1 MGTLNEK
8 GLQTFQASQLISLTI
23 VIPAI
28 PGAVM
33 ASKAG
38 IVVTGV
44 FAFIALVA
52 LMLIERTRS
61 LLEDAIWYRCVVGYF
76 FLSTLALG
84 AVRVFKPSLVN
95 AATGYWL
102 IGAIA
107 VVAAV
112 GHRWL
117 DAVKK
122 Y

>member
-1 MGTLNEK
+1 VGTLNEK

-28 PGAVM
+28 PGAAM

-38 IVVTGV
+38 IVVTAA
-44 FAFIALVA
+44 FAFVALMA

-84 AVRVFKPSLVN
+84 AARVFQPSLVK
-95 AATGYWL
+95 AATVYWL

-107 VVAAV
+107 VVAAA

-117 DAVKK
+117 DAVKR